1 MVLIKKYSYLL
12 IIPLFLSF
20 LVYLYIFNFKKSFYH
35 VTELKELSLPD
46 RINIESFQQTVFN
59 VLGENYGLII
69 KKYLSNE
76 YFEEVYYNATIQEI
90 RKFNDKNK
98 FKIFLRK
105 GILPQQV
112 DDNLNLIIDSKSIE
126 INNHQLIV
134 EKILG
139 AADISAK
146 NELSS
151 HLKSLLDLFIKF
163 NVTLNAEEKILK
175 DYEMNK
181 KQNTTRDESDL
192 RYIKQL
198 IRKLKTDFEIA
209 STLGISKSTISTTE
223 NLEVNSM
230 NFYKFGTE
238 RIKKTI
244 EKLESLEQLE
254 SIELLES
261 LVFDSKNKNDQSNN
275 LSKKN
280 ILYNSF
286 DQMLINSYQFKIMD
300 YNVSSMYLVEFPL
313 NRYLL
318 FLFYLSIVNIISGL
332 LFFYF
337 IKYKISNES

>member
-163 NVTLNAEEKILK
+163 NV
-175 DYEMNK
+175 
-181 KQNTTRDESDL
+181 DESDL

-209 STLGISKSTISTTE
+209 SSLGISKSTISTTE

-238 RIKKTI
+238 RIKKTL

-261 LVFDSKNKNDQSNN
+261 LVFNSKNKNDQSNN

-286 DQMLINSYQFKIMD
+286 DQMLNNSYQFKIMD
-300 YNVSSMYLVEFPL
+300 YNVSSMYLVELPL

>member
-59 VLGENYGLII
+59 VLGENYDLIN

-151 HLKSLLDLFIKF
+151 HLK
-163 NVTLNAEEKILK
+163 
-175 DYEMNK
+175 
-181 KQNTTRDESDL
+181 
-192 RYIKQL
+192 
-198 IRKLKTDFEIA
+198 
-209 STLGISKSTISTTE
+209 
-223 NLEVNSM
+223 
-230 NFYKFGTE
+230 
-238 RIKKTI
+238 
-244 EKLESLEQLE
+244 
-254 SIELLES
+254 
-261 LVFDSKNKNDQSNN
+261 
-275 LSKKN
+275 
-280 ILYNSF
+280 
-286 DQMLINSYQFKIMD
+286 
-300 YNVSSMYLVEFPL
+300 
-313 NRYLL
+313 
-318 FLFYLSIVNIISGL
+318 
-332 LFFYF
+332 
-337 IKYKISNES
+337 